1 MAAILSHVQATV
13 MSLWSK
19 VSYPSRLFLWLL
31 CYSLLMVGG
40 FVAYQYG
47 REKEF
52 KAEELNLRL
61 QLVNERILTDLGD
74 GIDIGTIV
82 RGSDSPSGKLRV
94 SLIDRSGR
102 MIYDNFTGN
111 PDSADHSRRSEVI
124 GARAWGNAYTVRR
137 HSASTGD
144 TYFYSATCGDDGIIV
159 RTAVPYDVSLLELL
173 EADYGFLRIMGLM
186 TVLMCVL
193 GFFATRRIG
202 SHISRLSDFASKAER
217 GEKIYDTAPFPNDE
231 LGRIS
236 NNIVRLYAR
245 LQQAVSDRDREH
257 REALRQQ
264 QEKERIKKQLTNNIN
279 HELKTP
285 VASIGVCVETLI
297 AHPEMDIAKRN
308 EFLRRCQANSDRLKR
323 LLTDVS
329 MITRL
334 DDGGNAVAME
344 IIDLAAVIGEVVD
357 ECIPLADTK
366 DMTIDCDVKSPL
378 MINGNQAL
386 LSSVFRNLIDNAVA
400 YSGGNKID
408 IRSVIIDSKII
419 VTVADNGAGVA
430 DEHLPRLFERFYRV
444 DKGRSRAAGGTGL
457 GLAIVKNAVILHGGT
472 VGVAKRSSGG
482 LIFTITLSGL

>member
-1 MAAILSHVQATV
+1 MMGEISGFQLASVIKSSPATALIPIIFCTALDGENDEVHGLDLGADDYISKPYSVRTLIARVRSVLRRNTAENTVDGDDEALTYKGLCVLPNRKMCMVDGLEVKMPRKEFEILAVLMHHPGHIFFERRPSRAHMARGSHCARSCGRRQYHTHSAENRPLWPQYCHTFKATV

-94 SLIDRSGR
+94 SLIDRNGR
-102 MIYDNFTGN
+102 MVYDNFTGN

-124 GARAWGNAYTVRR
+124 GARARGNAYTVRR

-144 TYFYSATCGDDGIIV
+144 TYFYSATCGDDGMIV

-202 SHISRLSDFASKAER
+202 SHISRLSDFC
-217 GEKIYDTAPFPNDE
+217 
-231 LGRIS
+231 L
-236 NNIVRLYAR
+236 
-245 LQQAVSDRDREH
+245 
-257 REALRQQ
+257 
-264 QEKERIKKQLTNNIN
+264 
-279 HELKTP
+279 
-285 VASIGVCVETLI
+285 
-297 AHPEMDIAKRN
+297 
-308 EFLRRCQANSDRLKR
+308 
-323 LLTDVS
+323 
-329 MITRL
+329 
-334 DDGGNAVAME
+334 
-344 IIDLAAVIGEVVD
+344 
-357 ECIPLADTK
+357 
-366 DMTIDCDVKSPL
+366 
-378 MINGNQAL
+378 
-386 LSSVFRNLIDNAVA
+386 
-400 YSGGNKID
+400 
-408 IRSVIIDSKII
+408 
-419 VTVADNGAGVA
+419 
-430 DEHLPRLFERFYRV
+430 
-444 DKGRSRAAGGTGL
+444 
-457 GLAIVKNAVILHGGT
+457 
-472 VGVAKRSSGG
+472 
-482 LIFTITLSGL
+482 